1 MSCQNTKNLIAIG
14 IFGRLTPSQRE
25 ELEAHIKACP
35 ECASRYEES
44 AHLIGLRPES
54 EVIPPPDLE
63 QSWEVISSRTEGRR
77 RFLGNVHMRKWAFVT
92 GMFLIVFILGYFA
105 GKNALNIGSPTL
117 ASIPVGTQG
126 PTLTSYA
133 DNLKPVLVNFLNR
146 DGVSPPENI
155 RRLERQLISDMLIR
169 TRFLKSLAA
178 HSEDLAIV
186 ELLQDLDFILT
197 AMDNMRP
204 EDRDTAQHLAR
215 MIREQQVSLRL
226 QQLIT
231 AKSTL

>member
-1 MSCQNTKNLIAIG
+1 MSCENTENLIAIG
-14 IFGRLTPSQRE
+14 IFGRLKPSQRE
-25 ELEAHIKACP
+25 ELEAHVKTCP
-35 ECASRYEES
+35 ECANRYKQS
-44 AHLIGLRPES
+44 VHLMDLRPES

-63 QSWEVISSRTEGRR
+63 HSWEIISTRNERR
-77 RFLGNVHMRKWAFVT
+77 RRSFTIVPKRKWALAA
-92 GMFLIVFILGYFA
+92 GIFLMVFILGYFI

-117 ASIPVGTQG
+117 ASIPVGTQE

-146 DGVSPPENI
+146 DGVPPPENI
-155 RRLERQLISDMLIR
+155 RRLERRLISDMLIR

-178 HSEDLAIV
+178 HSQDLVIM
-186 ELLQDLDFILT
+186 ELLQDLEFILT

-204 EDRDTAQHLAR
+204 EDRDMAQHLAR

>member
-1 MSCQNTKNLIAIG
+1 MSCQNTENLIAIG

-25 ELEAHIKACP
+25 ELEAHIKTCP
-35 ECASRYEES
+35 ECARRYTES
-44 AHLIGLRPES
+44 THLIGLRPES

-63 QSWEVISSRTEGRR
+63 HSWELISARTEGRR
-77 RFLGNVHMRKWAFVT
+77 RSWIFVPMRKWALAA
-92 GMFLIVFILGYFA
+92 GMFLMVFILGYFA
-105 GKNALNIGSPTL
+105 GKKFLDIGSPDPT
-117 ASIPVGTQG
+117 AIPVRIQAVS
-126 PTLTSYA
+126 LTAYV

-155 RRLERQLISDMLIR
+155 RQLERRVIREMLIR
-169 TRFLKSLAA
+169 TRFLKSLAS
-178 HSEDLAIV
+178 HSQEPAMM
-186 ELLQDLDFILT
+186 ELFQELELILT
-197 AMDNMRP
+197 AMDNMKP
-204 EDRDTAQHLAR
+204 EDRETAQHLSR